1 MLSRVDTPRVG
12 RSLRVLRHRRRWRQV
27 DLANAAHVS
36 RGRVSLVETGG
47 ADAIQVGELRAMF
60 EALDASIDIVVRW
73 RDEGVDR
80 LLDSAHASLVEIVVR
95 LLELAGWL
103 TAVEA
108 SFNVRGE
115 RGSIDILAWH
125 PSCRIV
131 LIVEVK
137 TIITDLQAML
147 RTLDRKVRLAPV
159 IASERGWEPASVGR
173 LLVVAEGRTARR
185 RIAEHA
191 ATLGGTFP
199 SRGRGARAWLRAPTA
214 GTFGGLILLPV
225 APTKRVGRRR
235 IRRTNEALVASSAAS
250 APPPA
255 EEFEPPMAPWTERME
270 LPDRPAG
277 GKPRA
282 PRPSAD
288 PPRPSADPPRPS
300 ADRQLP
306 PR

>member
-1 MLSRVDTPRVG
+1 
-12 RSLRVLRHRRRWRQV
+12 
-27 DLANAAHVS
+27 
-36 RGRVSLVETGG
+36 
-47 ADAIQVGELRAMF
+47 MF

-95 LLELAGWL
+95 LLESAGWL
-103 TAVEA
+103 IAVEA

-125 PSCRIV
+125 PSRRIV

-159 IASERGWEPASVGR
+159 IAREREWEPTSVGR

-185 RIAEHA
+185 RIAEHS

-214 GTFGGLILLPV
+214 DTFGGLILLPV
-225 APTKRVGRRR
+225 EPTKRVGRRR
-235 IRRTNEALVASSAAS
+235 IRRANEALVASSAPS
-250 APPPA
+250 APSPA
-255 EEFEPPMAPWTERME
+255 EEFEPPMAPWTERTE

-277 GKPRA
+277 GKPRT

-288 PPRPSADPPRPS
+288 APRPS